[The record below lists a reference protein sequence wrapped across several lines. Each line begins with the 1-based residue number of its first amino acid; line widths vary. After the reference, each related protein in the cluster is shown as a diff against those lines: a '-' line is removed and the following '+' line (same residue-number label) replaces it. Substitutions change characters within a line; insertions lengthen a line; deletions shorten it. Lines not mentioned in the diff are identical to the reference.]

1 VPKGYID
8 QLGAFQYKGRTIEA
22 HVVKPATARKKN
34 REGPRRSRA
43 IWTVTV
49 DSDQFG
55 LFPASPDDTE
65 EQVRER
71 IKRWVDEHMPRT
83 TQGEATP

>member
-1 VPKGYID
+1 MSKGYIN

-22 HVVKPATARKKN
+22 HVVKPVTARPKN
-34 REGPRRSRA
+34 RKGPRRSRA

-49 DSDQFG
+49 DQDEFG
-55 LFPASPDDTE
+55 LFPVSPDDTE

-71 IKRWVDEHMPRT
+71 IKRWVDEHLPPGSKGT
-83 TQGEATP
+83 VT